1 MSILVVGSLAYDEVH
16 TPTEHRSGVLGGA
29 ASYFAVAAAR
39 HAPVRLVGVIGDD
52 FAESDVDRIAAAG
65 VDLAGLERR
74 PGRSVRWLGR
84 YDEAFGAA
92 ETINTDLGV
101 FDGWRP
107 DVPVAYRDS
116 AYVFLANIDPEIQL
130 AVREQLPDARFV
142 ALDSMNYWITTRRE
156 ALLRVIARVDLVCLN
171 EAEIRQLWGRPDIAA
186 GARDLIAL
194 GPRAVV
200 VKRAE
205 HGATLYTADDLFWCP
220 AYPVRRVVDPT
231 GAGDTFAGGLV
242 GALARAGATGGA
254 ALRRA
259 VVQGTV
265 SASFAVESFSIDR
278 LAVATAV
285 EADARCAELAALVAV
300 DPGPPVGRTENAEPA
315 TPAGTDGRTG
325 RGTAAPPRL

>member
-16 TPTEHRSGVLGGA
+16 TPTTHRSAVLGGA

-39 HAPVRLVGVIGDD
+39 HAAVRLVGVIGDD
-52 FAESDVDRIAAAG
+52 FAESDVRRIAAAG

-74 PGRSVRWLGR
+74 PGRSFRWLGR
-84 YDEAFGAA
+84 YDETFGAA
-92 ETINTDLGV
+92 ETLNTDLGV
-101 FDGWRP
+101 FADWRP
-107 DVPVAYRDS
+107 TVPADYRDS

-142 ALDSMNYWITTRRE
+142 ALDSMNYWITTKRE

-171 EAEIRQLWGRPDIAA
+171 EAEIRQLWGRPDVSE
-186 GARDLIAL
+186 GARRLLAH

-205 HGATLYTADDLFWCP
+205 HGATLYTADGMFWCP
-220 AYPVRRVVDPT
+220 AYPVAEIVDPT

-242 GALARAGATGGA
+242 GALAHAGATDGA

-278 LAVATAV
+278 LALATAA
-285 EADARCAELAALVAV
+285 EAAARCADLAALVSV
-300 DPGPPVGRTENAEPA
+300 DLPPGDT
-315 TPAGTDGRTG
+315 GTT
-325 RGTAAPPRL
+325 TTPRL

>member
-1 MSILVVGSLAYDEVH
+1 MSILVVGSLAYDDVH
-16 TPTEHRSGVLGGA
+16 TPTEHRTGVLGGA

-39 HAPVRLVGVIGDD
+39 YAPVRLVGVVGDD
-52 FAESDVDRIAAAG
+52 FVEADVRRIAAAG
-65 VDLAGLERR
+65 VDLQGLERR
-74 PGRSVRWLGR
+74 AGRSFRWLGR
-84 YDEAFGAA
+84 YDDAFGAA

-101 FDGWRP
+101 FAGWRP
-107 DVPVAYRDS
+107 VVPAAYRDS
-116 AYVFLANIDPEIQL
+116 EYVFLANIDPEIQL

-142 ALDSMNYWITTRRE
+142 ALDSMNYWITQKRD

-186 GARDLIAL
+186 GAQELLAL

-205 HGATLYTADDLFWCP
+205 HGATLYTPEGMFWCP

-231 GAGDTFAGGLV
+231 GAGDTFAGGVV
-242 GALARAGATGGA
+242 GELARAAATGGT

-259 VVQGTV
+259 IVEGTV

-278 LAVATAV
+278 LAVATGA
-285 EADARCAELAALVAV
+285 EAAARCAELAALVAV
-300 DPGPPVGRTENAEPA
+300 ESGAPVGT
-315 TPAGTDGRTG
+315 
-325 RGTAAPPRL
+325 GTATAPGL